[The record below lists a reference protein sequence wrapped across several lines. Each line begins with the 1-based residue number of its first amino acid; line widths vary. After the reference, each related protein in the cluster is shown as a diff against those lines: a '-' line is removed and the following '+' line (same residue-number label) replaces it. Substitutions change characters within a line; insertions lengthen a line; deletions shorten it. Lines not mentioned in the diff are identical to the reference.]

1 MNLMSRLFGPKPK
14 PVPSPIIL
22 PEEPKAPEGTVH
34 EFQHAGNRNVKLI
47 LPHVQGGILLKRLK
61 WVTDSSNRVGIVWEL
76 DSSGYAEV
84 HLVGPSGE
92 TVGTYR
98 TPAGNLKLAL
108 YEQIPEPRRV
118 GLTRERAASLGY
130 F

>member
-1 MNLMSRLFGPKPK
+1 MNLMSRLFPKK
-14 PVPSPIIL
+14 AALREAPSIIL
-22 PEEPKAPEGTVH
+22 PDDPPETTVH
-34 EFQHAGNRNVKLI
+34 TFEHAPNRNVKLI

-61 WVTDSSNRVGIVWEL
+61 WVTDSSNRIGIVWEL

-84 HLVGPSGE
+84 HLVAPSGE
-92 TVGTYR
+92 TTETYR